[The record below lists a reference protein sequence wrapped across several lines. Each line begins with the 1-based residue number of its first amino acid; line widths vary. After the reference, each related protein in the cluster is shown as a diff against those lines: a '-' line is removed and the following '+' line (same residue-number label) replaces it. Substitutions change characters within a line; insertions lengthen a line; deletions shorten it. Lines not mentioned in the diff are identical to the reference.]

1 MLTELCASTTQP
13 LARQVPC
20 SNRAPRARLV
30 REDARVKQSAE
41 GDFRGWV
48 SARRPRLRKTAF
60 LLCGDWFL
68 ADDLVQDACT
78 RMYSVWDRVAASG
91 TPDGYARRV
100 IVNLYLD
107 HRRRPSRRE
116 EPVELLPD
124 SLAVDSDDDVNG
136 DRVIDALGDLAPGQ
150 RAVLV
155 LRFWEDLMIDEAAS
169 VLGTS
174 VGNVK
179 SQSSRGL
186 AALRAALEARG
197 MNSLADTVRES
208 S

>member
-1 MLTELCASTTQP
+1 M
-13 LARQVPC
+13 
-20 SNRAPRARLV
+20 
-30 REDARVKQSAE
+30 
-41 GDFRGWV
+41 
-48 SARRPRLRKTAF
+48 AF

-78 RMYSVWDRVAASG
+78 RMFSVWERVSASG
-91 TPDGYARRV
+91 SPDAYARRV
-100 IVNLYLD
+100 IVNRFLD

-116 EPVELLPD
+116 VPVEVLPD
-124 SLAVDSDDDVNG
+124 AQVVPSDAGEAG
-136 DRVIDALGDLAPGQ
+136 DRVIEALADLAPGQ

-155 LRFWEDLMIDEAAS
+155 LRFWEDLTIEETAT

-186 AALRAALEARG
+186 AALRTALEARG
-197 MNSLADTVRES
+197 LHSLADTMRES